1 MTFDTSMMMPPLVP
15 AERQF
20 NGLPLEPRSV
30 IVVLDELTGAPKMI
44 SVVIFD
50 QTRRH
55 AYTD

>member
-1 MTFDTSMMMPPLVP
+1 MMMPPLVP